1 MGEIAM
7 NEYRKRMWKRSYA
20 PRLFCRYPS
29 VSVSG
34 TVAASLLGNVFL
46 WAPSMWLPG
55 EQSFSKDGGF
65 SHEDGDFS
73 RGDHSQRPTACQ
85 RWWSGVQHLMRV
97 EPTGAL
103 LWNVWTWDQKGW
115 CALISGGEEWGAGAE
130 ESLEEMSCWIC
141 REAVVGTQERGALG
155 SFWACPSGGYRSLV
169 YAPLAW
175 GATVIVCLHFAFGL
189 QCCHLRTKDSDWHKR
204 HFRTWTSGEWVYVP
218 EAQWGAC
225 GAAPFE

>member
-115 CALISGGEEWGAGAE
+115 YALISGGEEWGAGAE
-130 ESLEEMSCWIC
+130 DFQMYKLDLKKAEEPEIKLPTSLWSQKKQENSRKVSASRTTAEAFDCVDHNKLENEMGIP
-141 REAVVGTQERGALG
+141 EHLT
-155 SFWACPSGGYRSLV
+155 CPLRNL
-169 YAPLAW
+169 YA
-175 GATVIVCLHFAFGL
+175 G
-189 QCCHLRTKDSDWHKR
+189 
-204 HFRTWTSGEWVYVP
+204 
-218 EAQWGAC
+218 
-225 GAAPFE
+225 